1 MTSQFNRTA
10 IFISLGLSI
19 VMVLAVLFGAKY
31 VFNNVAKAPV
41 AVSPVESKE
50 ADSQACRSFI
60 DALPDE
66 VMDKPRADIAEPV
79 PSGVAAWATTSDD
92 KVTVRC
98 GVDMPFQ
105 YTEYSQTQDVEGE
118 QWFQVRDA
126 TPGSN
131 LTTWYAPQRFPIVA
145 VTASTDAEP
154 GELND
159 ALSSLEEKPATAHEA
174 PLKTLNAGDD
184 QMCAEVDKALPD
196 SVAEGYRRREVEDK
210 NTYVWSAEGR
220 EDIVARCGVAK
231 PENYRAGV
239 KLQQV
244 NDIPWF
250 EDTTL
255 AHGTTAGTWFA
266 LGREDYLALHAPQD
280 AAQAALVEIGD
291 VLAEHT
297 TEK

>member
-31 VFNNVAKAPV
+31 VFNNIAKAPV

-50 ADSQACRSFI
+50 ADSPSCHSFI
-60 DALPDE
+60 DALPDKL
-66 VMDKPRADIAEPV
+66 MDKPRAEIAEPV
-79 PSGVAAWATTSDD
+79 PPGVAAWAATSED

-118 QWFQVRDA
+118 KWYQVRDA
-126 TPGSN
+126 TPGSD
-131 LTTWYAPQRFPIVA
+131 LTTWYAAQRFPIAA
-145 VTASTDAEP
+145 VTASTDATP
-154 GELND
+154 GELNE
-159 ALSSLEEKPATAHEA
+159 ALSALEKKPAAPHKA
-174 PLKTLNAGDD
+174 PLKELKRGND
-184 QMCAEVDKALPD
+184 QMCAKVEKALPE
-196 SVAEGYRRREVEDK
+196 SVAEGYRRRKIEEK
-210 NTYVWSAEGR
+210 NTYVWSAAGR

-291 VLAEHT
+291 VLAKHT
-297 TEK
+297 AEK

>member
-31 VFNNVAKAPV
+31 VFNNIAKAPV
-41 AVSPVESKE
+41 TVSPVESKE
-50 ADSQACRSFI
+50 ADSPACHSFI
-60 DALPDE
+60 DALPDK
-66 VMDKPRADIAEPV
+66 VMDKPRAEIAEPV
-79 PSGVAAWATTSDD
+79 PPGVAAWAATSED

-118 QWFQVRDA
+118 KWYQVRDA
-126 TPGSN
+126 TPGSD
-131 LTTWYAPQRFPIVA
+131 LTTWYAAQRFPIAA
-145 VTASTDAEP
+145 VTASTDATP
-154 GELND
+154 GELNE
-159 ALSSLEEKPATAHEA
+159 ALSALEEKPATPHKA
-174 PLKTLNAGDD
+174 PLKELKRGND
-184 QMCAEVDKALPD
+184 QMCAEVEKALPE
-196 SVAEGYRRREVEDK
+196 SVAEGYRRREAAEK
-210 NTYVWSAEGR
+210 NTYVWSANGR

-266 LGREDYLALHAPQD
+266 LGREDYLALHAPQE

-291 VLAEHT
+291 VLAKHT
-297 TEK
+297 AEK